1 LTTCRRGDTIL
12 YASSDRPP
20 DAADILHHVMV
31 RGTERRPLFAGSAQ
45 RRGLIPTQLEYKL
58 SQRYAED
65 VIHELP
71 LTPDRI
77 MKVPEGEEEGGGEMK
92 IEKIDHI
99 CFAVEDLEKTKKI
112 YEENLGLVPVVEY
125 VAESEFI
132 KVARYYI
139 GEVAVEFMESTSPE
153 GEVAK
158 FIKKKGEGVFLISY
172 KVDDLDG
179 ALTEL
184 KARGADL

>member
-1 LTTCRRGDTIL
+1 
-12 YASSDRPP
+12 
-20 DAADILHHVMV
+20 
-31 RGTERRPLFAGSAQ
+31 
-45 RRGLIPTQLEYKL
+45 
-58 SQRYAED
+58 
-65 VIHELP
+65 
-71 LTPDRI
+71 
-77 MKVPEGEEEGGGEMK
+77 MK

-112 YEENLGLVPVVEY
+112 YEENLGLVPVIEY

-153 GEVAK
+153 GEVGK

-179 ALTEL
+179 ALAEL
-184 KARGADL
+184 KAKGADLIDKEPRALFGNRYAFIQKPDKLCGILTELLDGDFDGSQVPPLKK